1 MRYRPLL
8 ARSGR
13 LYANGSRRNYRV
25 SNRQGDTKNLVC
37 LRSGAGKL
45 LAMFDMDES
54 TPFRL
59 N

>member
-1 MRYRPLL
+1 M